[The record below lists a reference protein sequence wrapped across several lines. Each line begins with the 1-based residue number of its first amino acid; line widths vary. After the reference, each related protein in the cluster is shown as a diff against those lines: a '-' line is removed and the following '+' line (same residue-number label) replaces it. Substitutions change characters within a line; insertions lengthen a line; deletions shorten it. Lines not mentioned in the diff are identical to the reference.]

1 MAKAPT
7 QIRSLARSHTE
18 KAIRTLVGIMN
29 QRKAPPAARVAAA
42 NALLD
47 RGWGKPG
54 QPITGENGEGA
65 LTVEVIRF
73 TDTEGSP

>member
-1 MAKAPT
+1 
-7 QIRSLARSHTE
+7 
-18 KAIRTLVGIMN
+18 MN